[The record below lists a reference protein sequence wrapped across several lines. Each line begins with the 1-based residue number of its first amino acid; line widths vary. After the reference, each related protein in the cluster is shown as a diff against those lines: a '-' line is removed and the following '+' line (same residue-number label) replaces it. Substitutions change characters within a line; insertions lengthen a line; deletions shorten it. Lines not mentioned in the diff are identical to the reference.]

1 MRVTE
6 RPLGA
11 VRWLS
16 VAALGCVVALVAC
29 DAKDD
34 VVTEGAIKCER
45 RAQLERAGRSPN
57 FAKLFENCEVPLS
70 NPPQL
75 PPDILQA
82 VFRNTEV
89 IDCAQFPD
97 ALYGVREPTADGT
110 PGLPKSIVFCPEL
123 CELYKSWVLSETA
136 DDVCN
141 LNSPNRAAIGSTI
154 GTGNNGITGSGW
166 PPGGFRGFPVT
177 GAGTGAGTAG
187 VAADDDADSGTAG
200 SAGAPS
206 AAGSGGGSGVGAG
219 AAGSRP

>member
-1 MRVTE
+1 
-6 RPLGA
+6 
-11 VRWLS
+11 
-16 VAALGCVVALVAC
+16 VVALVAC

-34 VVTEGAIKCER
+34 VVSEGAIECGR

-123 CELYKSWVLSETA
+123 CERYKSWVVSETA

-141 LNSPNRAAIGSTI
+141 LNAPNRAVTGSSI

-166 PPGGFRGFPVT
+166 PTGGFRGFPVMMS
-177 GAGTGAGTAG
+177 AGTGAGTAG
-187 VAADDDADSGTAG
+187 VPADDDADSGT
-200 SAGAPS
+200 AGAPS
-206 AAGSGGGSGVGAG
+206 AAGSGGGSGIGAG
-219 AAGSRP
+219 AAGTRP